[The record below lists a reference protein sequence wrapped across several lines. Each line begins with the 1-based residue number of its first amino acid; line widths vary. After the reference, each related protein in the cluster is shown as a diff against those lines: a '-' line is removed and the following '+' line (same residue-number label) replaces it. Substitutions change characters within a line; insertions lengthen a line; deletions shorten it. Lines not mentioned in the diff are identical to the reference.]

1 MKIQIKYNEIS
12 KVILLKL
19 YDYFFS
25 FFLMEIVIIDFLN
38 FFFHIK

>member
-19 YDYFFS
+19 YDYFF
-25 FFLMEIVIIDFLN
+25 
-38 FFFHIK
+38 FFFFNGNSYYRFLEFFFSH

>member
-25 FFLMEIVIIDFLN
+25 FLMKKVIIVLLDL
-38 FFFHIK
+38 FF